1 MSNNNSL
8 YVSTFSDKFGITKI
22 VDKIDFIKN
31 CSTGIVLFTI
41 VTGLIAFENYRKSI
55 YHNNEVIQK
64 INDINEINKSNFIGF
79 IKKIDTTNNT
89 NELKLNELIES
100 NNKIIQILEKYS
112 ELLEIINQNPLLN
125 FESKG
130 ILSKCSS
137 SLSIL
142 TINDEKEDLIY
153 ANLETEPKYKE
164 PEYTEQEPE
173 YTESVHSESEY
184 TDLIDECYDALPC
197 SNSKKA
203 TAFNSI
209 FKWN

>member
-41 VTGLIAFENYRKSI
+41 VTGLISFENYRKSI

-64 INDINEINKSNFIGF
+64 INDINEINKSNFTGF
-79 IKKIDTTNNT
+79 IKKNDNTNKT

-112 ELLEIINQNPLLN
+112 ETFLV
-125 FESKG
+125 KG
-130 ILSKCSS
+130 PSPAIRPDRIDSVKY
-137 SLSIL
+137 SI
-142 TINDEKEDLIY
+142 
-153 ANLETEPKYKE
+153 
-164 PEYTEQEPE
+164 
-173 YTESVHSESEY
+173 
-184 TDLIDECYDALPC
+184 
-197 SNSKKA
+197 
-203 TAFNSI
+203 
-209 FKWN
+209 

>member
-79 IKKIDTTNNT
+79 IKKIDTTNKT

-125 FESKG
+125 FGSKG
-130 ILSKCSS
+130 TLSKCSS

-164 PEYTEQEPE
+164 QEQEPE

>member
-79 IKKIDTTNNT
+79 IKKIDTTNKT
-89 NELKLNELIES
+89 NELKFNELIES

-125 FESKG
+125 FGSKG
-130 ILSKCSS
+130 TLSKCSS

-153 ANLETEPKYKE
+153 ANIETKQEYKE
-164 PEYTEQEPE
+164 QEQEPE

-203 TAFNSI
+203 TAFNRI

>member
-79 IKKIDTTNNT
+79 IKKIDTTNKT
-89 NELKLNELIES
+89 NELKFNELIES

-112 ELLEIINQNPLLN
+112 ELLEIINQNPLFN
-125 FESKG
+125 FGSKG
-130 ILSKCSS
+130 TLSKCSS

-153 ANLETEPKYKE
+153 ANIETKQEPEYKE
-164 PEYTEQEPE
+164 PEPEQEPE
-173 YTESVHSESEY
+173 YSESEY

-209 FKWN
+209 FKWK

>member
-64 INDINEINKSNFIGF
+64 INDINEINKSNFTGF
-79 IKKIDTTNNT
+79 IKKNDNTNKT

-153 ANLETEPKYKE
+153 ANLETEPEYKE
-164 PEYTEQEPE
+164 QEQEPE
-173 YTESVHSESEY
+173 YSEPEYSESEY

>member
-79 IKKIDTTNNT
+79 IKKIDTTNKT

-100 NNKIIQILEKYS
+100 NNKIIQILEKYY

-125 FESKG
+125 FGRKG
-130 ILSKCSS
+130 TLSKCSS
-137 SLSIL
+137 SLSLL

-153 ANLETEPKYKE
+153 ANLETEPEYKE
-164 PEYTEQEPE
+164 QEQEPE
-173 YTESVHSESEY
+173 YSEPEYSESEY

>member
-79 IKKIDTTNNT
+79 IKKIDTTNKT
-89 NELKLNELIES
+89 NELKFNELIES

-125 FESKG
+125 FGSKG
-130 ILSKCSS
+130 TLSKCSS

-153 ANLETEPKYKE
+153 ANIETKQEYK
-164 PEYTEQEPE
+164 EPE

-203 TAFNSI
+203 TAFNRI

>member
-41 VTGLIAFENYRKSI
+41 VTGLISFENYRKSI

-153 ANLETEPKYKE
+153 ANLETEPK
-164 PEYTEQEPE
+164 PEYTEQEQEPE
-173 YTESVHSESEY
+173 YTESEY

>member
-1 MSNNNSL
+1 MGKPTLNQSQNVIVIPKFLSNKAAICVFGGEPTNVAIPPILEL
-8 YVSTFSDKFGITKI
+8 Y
-22 VDKIDFIKN
+22 
-31 CSTGIVLFTI
+31 
-41 VTGLIAFENYRKSI
+41 A
-55 YHNNEVIQK
+55 
-64 INDINEINKSNFIGF
+64 
-79 IKKIDTTNNT
+79 
-89 NELKLNELIES
+89 IES

-173 YTESVHSESEY
+173 YTEQEPEYTESVHSESEY

-203 TAFNSI
+203 TAFNRI

>member
-64 INDINEINKSNFIGF
+64 INDINEINKSNFTGF
-79 IKKIDTTNNT
+79 IKKNDNTNKT

-125 FESKG
+125 FGSKG
-130 ILSKCSS
+130 TLSKCSS

-153 ANLETEPKYKE
+153 ANLETEPEYKE
-164 PEYTEQEPE
+164 QEQEPE
-173 YTESVHSESEY
+173 PEYSESEY